1 MLFYLRFADIV
12 KSMKLKNASLDQ
24 VLRSSITVSQNATL
38 LEARDILLRHKV
50 SRLPVVDSGKKPVGM
65 ITEKDFVRTIYKH
78 GGKSIEKILVKDF
91 MSKNL
96 IVVRRADTVYDCAK
110 LMSSNKISSILVL
123 DDDGRLA
130 GIVTKTDLVS
140 IFLTRVADPLQ
151 VSEIMTT
158 DVITVMPADSLLL
171 VESLLVKHGISR
183 IVVERNKRPVGIIT
197 NRDFLPAKMPRWIRQ
212 FADPKEVEE
221 YRLNPKPDEFRM
233 NQLSYILSFR
243 AEDIMT
249 AGPITIGASEDVSV
263 AALLMIRNGIS
274 GLPVV
279 RQSKLVGIIT
289 KSDIVKAIA
298 SR

>member
-1 MLFYLRFADIV
+1 MKA
-12 KSMKLKNASLDQ
+12 MKLKNSSLDQ
-24 VLRSSITVSQNATL
+24 ILRNSITVQQNSTL
-38 LEARDILLRHKV
+38 LEARDVLLRHKL
-50 SRLPVVDSGKKPVGM
+50 SRLPVVDSNGRPVGM
-65 ITEKDFVRTIYKH
+65 ITEKDFVRTIYEY
-78 GGKSIEKILVKDF
+78 GGRSIEKILVRDF

-96 IVVRRADTVYDCAK
+96 ITVKRSDTVYDCAK
-110 LMSSNKISSILVL
+110 LMSGNKISSILVL
-123 DDDGRLA
+123 NDDGKLA

-140 IFLTRVADPLQ
+140 IFLTRATSSLS
-151 VSEIMTT
+151 VSEIMTPH
-158 DVITVMPADSLLL
+158 VITVMPADSLLL
-171 VESLLVKHGISR
+171 VESLLVKHKISR

-249 AGPITIGASEDVSV
+249 ANPITVGASEDVSV

-279 RQSKLVGIIT
+279 SKSKLVGIIT
-289 KSDIVKAIA
+289 KSDIVNAIA
-298 SR
+298 KR

>member
-1 MLFYLRFADIV
+1 M
-12 KSMKLKNASLDQ
+12 KTMKLKNSSLDQ
-24 VLRSSITVSQNATL
+24 VLRNSITVQQNSTL
-38 LEARDILLRHKV
+38 LEARDVLLRHKL
-50 SRLPVVDSGKKPVGM
+50 SRLPVVDSNGRPVGM
-65 ITEKDFVRTIYKH
+65 ITEKDFVRTIYEY
-78 GGKSIEKILVKDF
+78 GGRSIEKILVRDF

-96 IVVRRADTVYDCAK
+96 ITVKRSDTVYDCAK
-110 LMSSNKISSILVL
+110 LMSGNKISSILVL
-123 DDDGRLA
+123 NDDGKLA

-140 IFLTRVADPLQ
+140 IFLTRATNSLS
-151 VSEIMTT
+151 VSEIMTPH
-158 DVITVMPADSLLL
+158 VITVMPADSLLL
-171 VESLLVKHGISR
+171 VESLLVKHKISR

-249 AGPITIGASEDVSV
+249 ANPVTVGASEDVSV

-279 RQSKLVGIIT
+279 SKSKLVGIIT
-289 KSDIVKAIA
+289 KSDIVNSIA
-298 SR
+298 KR

>member
-1 MLFYLRFADIV
+1 M
-12 KSMKLKNASLDQ
+12 KTMKLKNSSLDQ
-24 VLRSSITVSQNATL
+24 VLRNSITVQQNSTL
-38 LEARDILLRHKV
+38 LEARDVLLRHKL
-50 SRLPVVDSGKKPVGM
+50 SRLPVVDSNGRPVGM
-65 ITEKDFVRTIYKH
+65 ITEKDFVRTIYEY
-78 GGKSIEKILVKDF
+78 GGRSIEKILVRDF

-96 IVVRRADTVYDCAK
+96 ITVKRSDTVYDCAK
-110 LMSSNKISSILVL
+110 LMSGNKISSILVL
-123 DDDGRLA
+123 NDDGKLT

-140 IFLTRVADPLQ
+140 IFLTRATNSLS
-151 VSEIMTT
+151 VSEIMTPH
-158 DVITVMPADSLLL
+158 VITVMPADSLLL
-171 VESLLVKHGISR
+171 VESLLVKHKISR

-249 AGPITIGASEDVSV
+249 ANPVTVGASEDVSV

-279 RQSKLVGIIT
+279 SKSKLVGIIT
-289 KSDIVKAIA
+289 KSDIVNSIA
-298 SR
+298 KR